1 MYKTGS
7 VKREDCVSMTNGEA
21 RALTDQILTCTL
33 CRLSEGRTHAV
44 PGEGPIPSPILLVGE
59 APGEQEDLTG
69 RPFAG
74 RAGKVL
80 DGLLASIGL
89 FRTDVFITS
98 ILKCRPPENRD
109 PKSDE
114 IALCKPYLDRQI
126 AVLRPTVIVPMGRFS
141 ASVIMGQFAVP
152 GGKISEI
159 RGRPVRVNAPHG
171 PVIIFPV
178 YHPAVVTHNPP
189 LRADLEADFRSLKE
203 LLTTIS
209 TR

>member
-1 MYKTGS
+1 M
-7 VKREDCVSMTNGEA
+7 
-21 RALTDQILTCTL
+21 TDQAAQALEQEIITCTR

-44 PGEGPIPSPILLVGE
+44 PGEGSFPARILLVGE
-59 APGEQEDLTG
+59 APGEQEDRTG

-80 DGLLASIGL
+80 DSLLALIGL
-89 FRTDVFITS
+89 SRSDVFITS

-114 IALCKPYLDRQI
+114 IALCTPYLDRQI
-126 AVLRPTVIVPMGRFS
+126 ALLRPSVIVPMGRFS
-141 ASVIMGQFAVP
+141 ASVIMELFGIP

-159 RGRPVRVNAPHG
+159 HGKPVRVIAPHG

-189 LRADLEADFRSLKE
+189 LRSDLEADFGRLKE
-203 LLTTIS
+203 ILTTVS
-209 TR
+209 PA